1 MKKDD
6 KKATIKKMIFIA
18 MGILLILVI
27 SLCMILFSKENIARR
42 NISKINDLK
51 KDYSDYIMPLN
62 RLELTDAYTGV
73 LSKETI
79 YTLLY
84 EFSLDTL
91 PMLRNE
97 AVENPE
103 AFYKKN
109 KEYIEI
115 KTGIENFETFKALV
129 EKIKTLPENL
139 ILSKTEIKSGSV
151 RANLAGASGTLVI
164 YYNDNAD
171 SVEIQINVEKY
182 ENQERTSIVFN

>member
-1 MKKDD
+1 MRANIPKGMGGGPQNMQGMMRQVQKMQENMVDVMEMEDEIFPNEQSGDGKETVVVNDPVTYTQEELNAKMAEAKQEGVDEILASLAENMNNIKIVGYNCSNGIKLKK
-6 KKATIKKMIFIA
+6 
-18 MGILLILVI
+18 
-27 SLCMILFSKENIARR
+27 

-109 KEYIEI
+109 K
-115 KTGIENFETFKALV
+115 
-129 EKIKTLPENL
+129 
-139 ILSKTEIKSGSV
+139 
-151 RANLAGASGTLVI
+151 
-164 YYNDNAD
+164 
-171 SVEIQINVEKY
+171 
-182 ENQERTSIVFN
+182 